1 MTTLGIRGPVAGTST
16 PGWESVLTP
25 VSYVTRGKTRILY
38 GFLLA
43 RPYFFKTLRV
53 FFHKVKNT
61 ALAIR
66 GPVTGMATPSLG
78 NRSNPS

>member
-1 MTTLGIRGPVAGTST
+1 MTSLVSRGPAVDMTTPSLGNR
-16 PGWESVLTP
+16 LN
-25 VSYVTRGKTRILY
+25 SYVTRGKTRILY

-66 GPVTGMATPSLG
+66 GPVTGMATHAHPQIKSLIM
-78 NRSNPS
+78 